1 MLHAPGAPTL
11 PHSPRV
17 TGEPRRGEVAPG
29 ADDPEHPASTAAE
42 DALAEAGDPAAALLL
57 LLAREAPAA
66 ELTRLLG
73 LGRPAGSGRPSRG
86 HADGGATRLPEGLHA
101 ALTSA
106 LQVRALLDDQRRRE
120 QQLAA
125 LYESAS
131 DLSSLHDLEEV
142 LQAIVRRARDLLGT
156 DVAYLTL
163 TDPERAATYMR
174 VTEGIRTDAF
184 KQVLLPLG
192 AGLGGL
198 VAATCTP
205 YATADYASDPR
216 FVHTIDDTVAGEG
229 LVAILGVPLRL
240 GEKVI
245 GVLYAANRRE
255 RPFSPDEVALL
266 LSLADHA
273 AIAIE
278 NASLFE
284 ELTEAMAE
292 LTRAGDMLQQHSS
305 AVERT
310 AAEHER
316 LSAVLLRGGGLP
328 EVATAVLEVLGGSLL
343 VVDADGRLLTTSG
356 PPVAEAEA
364 LAAAALPTVR
374 ARRPTP
380 WKRAGAPAMVVP
392 VFAGSETLGAVV
404 SVGPRLDELGVR
416 TLERAAVVVALL
428 LVQERSIAQAEHRV
442 RGELFDDLFAVP
454 QRQAAELERRAAHLG
469 LDLTRPYVVV
479 VARVQDEARSAALWR
494 AAREAHGPGGMSG
507 QHRGDLVLLVPDE
520 QASADRPSDATA
532 APASAAAAKVSARLR
547 ESVSPPAT
555 VGASGPGTGAAE
567 LADLYREASRSCDVL
582 VSLGRAGEA
591 AGRDELGVYGLLL
604 SGSGPEEVERFV
616 TRTVGALL
624 DYDRERGSE
633 LARTLLAYYGSGGSL
648 TRTAQDLFVHVNTLY
663 QRLERVTQ
671 LLGEGWRSGDG
682 ALQVHL
688 ALQLHGA
695 RRS

>member
-1 MLHAPGAPTL
+1 MLHAAGTPTL
-11 PHSPRV
+11 PPSPRV
-17 TGEPRRGEVAPG
+17 RGEPRRGEPLPDPLDAAP
-29 ADDPEHPASTAAE
+29 PAAAQ
-42 DALAEAGDPAAALLL
+42 DALAEAVDPAAALLL

-66 ELTRLLG
+66 ELTRVFDCCT
-73 LGRPAGSGRPSRG
+73 PAQQE
-86 HADGGATRLPEGLHA
+86 RLHS
-101 ALTSA
+101 ALTSS
-106 LQVRALLDDQRRRE
+106 LQVRARLDEQRRRE
-120 QQLAA
+120 EQLAA
-125 LYESAS
+125 LYASAS
-131 DLSSLHDLEEV
+131 DLSSLHDLEQV

-163 TDPERAATYMR
+163 TDTERSATYMR

-205 YATADYASDPR
+205 YATADYRADAR
-216 FVHTIDDTVAGEG
+216 FVHTIDDTVSGEG

-240 GEKVI
+240 GDKVI

-255 RPFSPDEVALL
+255 RPFDPDEVALL

-284 ELTEAMAE
+284 ELTTALAD
-292 LTRAGDMLQQHSS
+292 LQRASGLLQEHSS
-305 AVERT
+305 VVERT

-316 LSAVLLRGGGLP
+316 LSAVMLAGGGLP
-328 EVATAVLEVLGGSLL
+328 EVAAAVLEVLGGSLL
-343 VVDADGRLLTTSG
+343 VVDADGRLLAAGG
-356 PPVAEAEA
+356 PPVEGAEA
-364 LAAAALPTVR
+364 LAATALPTVR
-374 ARRPTP
+374 GRRPTP
-380 WKRAGAPAMVVP
+380 SRRGGSPAMVVP
-392 VFAGSETLGAVV
+392 VFAGAETLGAVI
-404 SVGPRLDELGVR
+404 SVGPSLDELGVR

-428 LVQERSIAQAEHRV
+428 LLQERSIAQAEHRV

-454 QRQAAELERRAAHLG
+454 QRQAADLERRAAHLG

-479 VARVQDEARSAALWR
+479 VARVQDGARSAALWR
-494 AAREAHGPGGMSG
+494 ATRDAHGPDGMGG
-507 QHRGDLVLLVPDE
+507 QHRGDLVLLVPTDDG
-520 QASADRPSDATA
+520 AGSATA
-532 APASAAAAKVSARLR
+532 ASAVAAQVAARLR
-547 ESVSPPAT
+547 ESVDPPAT
-555 VGASGPGTGAAE
+555 VGASGPGTGAVE
-567 LADLYREASRSCDVL
+567 LADLYREACRCCDVL

-604 SGSGPEEVERFV
+604 SGSGQDEVDRFV